1 MTLSGIPPYP
11 DQYTGMPH
19 RRRRY
24 PRWVV
29 VMIVLIV
36 SLLVLSPFALVVAFF
51 YVWGKNHEN
60 MRFPS
65 WDVTV
70 ASCRRDAVT
79 GGPAAEV
86 RVTSQAKRP
95 GTYTVYLSF
104 RDPRGKDGGEGR
116 SEPAGRRTVVFRDLA
131 VGATVTREIA
141 GPVSV
146 RGRPQCVVA
155 DVTFLSTALARRS
168 ATATP

>member
-11 DQYTGMPH
+11 DQHTGMPYRP
-19 RRRRY
+19 RRF
-24 PRWVV
+24 PRWAVV
-29 VMIVLIV
+29 LIVVIV
-36 SLLVLSPFALVVAFF
+36 SLLVLSPVALVVGFF
-51 YVWGKNHEN
+51 YVWGKNHEDL
-60 MRFPS
+60 RFPS
-65 WDVTV
+65 WDITV
-70 ASCRRDAVT
+70 ASCRRDTAT
-79 GGPAAEV
+79 GGPVAQV

-104 RDPRGKDGGEGR
+104 RDLRGTDGGEGG
-116 SEPAGRRTVVFRDLA
+116 SEPAGRRTVVLKDLP

-141 GPVSV
+141 GPVPV

-155 DVTFLSTALARRS
+155 DVTFLSTAPARRS